1 MYLRDAWGPLP
12 AFLYGWALF
21 LIMATGAI
29 AAVAMTGAS
38 YLATLAGWPEAA
50 IRPLAIGLITVL
62 TVLNVVG
69 VRVGATTG
77 NVLTVL
83 KLAAIA
89 VLILAVL
96 LLSPT
101 HAGELS
107 GAVASPAALTP
118 PVGGS
123 AVVLAMGAALVPV
136 LFSYGGW
143 QQTNAVAEELVDPA
157 RTLPRALIIG
167 VLVVVAAY
175 MLVNVAYLRALGVD
189 GLAASTAPAADT
201 MFVYLGPAGRTL
213 ITFGIV
219 TSTVGFLSMVILMS
233 ARVYQAMAAD
243 GVFFRSMAALNPRTR
258 TPVAA
263 LVGAVG
269 RGPRAAAHRHVRP
282 VARLRGVRRL
292 DLLRFH
298 GGRPVRVS
306 SPRCRRRHDVDGAC
320 TAASRQHAGVHRCG
334 HLRRDRVG
342 HVESRQCGA
351 RRGTAGARPAGVR
364 LLAARIA
371 RCHRRLTTT
380 AMDSTNVGA
389 RVTALFVHPIKS
401 AAAIEVDEMHLD
413 DRGAVGDRRWLV
425 VDHTGLQVTARDTP
439 TLALVRPAFAHAD
452 PSSARRNVDGALWV
466 DAPRLTRLRI
476 EVPDESDPAVPVQ
489 VWSDVIEAHDAGDEA
504 AAWMSEAIRRRCRV
518 VRLAER
524 AHRPLAPKYAG
535 PLPHAGRRVAFT
547 DGAPLLVLGQGSVD
561 ALNARLVEQG
571 GEPMSVARFRPNI
584 LLSNCR
590 PHEEDTWRSIR
601 LGDVELGVGSP
612 CSRCVM
618 TTIDPLTA
626 EKGAEPL
633 RTLATYRRQD
643 GLVMFGMNATHAA
656 PGVIRTGAVVQG
668 VVAR

>member
-1 MYLRDAWGPLP
+1 MYTVHFARMVSPSPQDPVAAPGVGYEARLGTFSGTMLVVGGIIGSGIFLSPAVVAQRVGTAPLTLGAWGLGALVAIIGGFVYAELGARRPRAGGTYVYLRDAWGPLP

-189 GLAASTAPAADT
+189 GLAASTAPAADA

-263 LVGAVG
+263 LVGQWV
-269 RGPRAAAHRHVRP
+269 
-282 VARLRGVRRL
+282 VALALLLTGTYGQLL
-292 DLLRFH
+292 DYVVFADWIFF
-298 GGRPVRVS
+298 GS
-306 SPRCRRRHDVDGAC
+306 
-320 TAASRQHAGVHRCG
+320 TAA
-334 HLRRDRVG
+334 
-342 HVESRQCGA
+342 
-351 RRGTAGARPAGVR
+351 
-364 LLAARIA
+364 
-371 RCHRRLTTT
+371 
-380 AMDSTNVGA
+380 
-389 RVTALFVHPIKS
+389 ALFVFRRRDVGGGTTSTVRVPLHPVSTLVFI
-401 AAAIEVDEMHLD
+401 AAAIYVVIGSVTSNPGNAA
-413 DRGAVGDRRWLV
+413 RGA
-425 VDHTGLQVTARDTP
+425 GL
-439 TLALVRPAFAHAD
+439 LALGLPVYAYW
-452 PSSARRNVDGALWV
+452 RRASRGA
-466 DAPRLTRLRI
+466 T
-476 EVPDESDPAVPVQ
+476 
-489 VWSDVIEAHDAGDEA
+489 A
-504 AAWMSEAIRRRCRV
+504 A
-518 VRLAER
+518 
-524 AHRPLAPKYAG
+524 
-535 PLPHAGRRVAFT
+535 
-547 DGAPLLVLGQGSVD
+547 
-561 ALNARLVEQG
+561 
-571 GEPMSVARFRPNI
+571 
-584 LLSNCR
+584 
-590 PHEEDTWRSIR
+590 
-601 LGDVELGVGSP
+601 
-612 CSRCVM
+612 
-618 TTIDPLTA
+618 
-626 EKGAEPL
+626 
-633 RTLATYRRQD
+633 
-643 GLVMFGMNATHAA
+643 
-656 PGVIRTGAVVQG
+656 
-668 VVAR
+668 